1 MSSGETVR
9 INEQNIALE
18 RAARIVAETEEVGNE
33 TVQELGRNREAIE
46 SARGKVNLFFIV
58 LKKNFFFFFFSNL
71 GCRNHL
77 YG

>member
-1 MSSGETVR
+1 MSPSETVR

-46 SARGKVNLFFIV
+46 SARGKVKFNV
-58 LKKNFFFFFFSNL
+58 
-71 GCRNHL
+71 H
-77 YG
+77 